1 LKKRVNKSI
10 FINKKLIYF
19 NYDDNK
25 LIKKIKMQVCTKI
38 TKNNNHLKI
47 TLVKNIIDNN
57 YVKLVEFEIGI
68 NTITLLDIEQIL
80 SALKNDIIYNNTFIF
95 DDLIPFTITINKKK
109 YEYCIN
115 NKKINIYLTE
125 SSFHKMIN
133 ALKNNLLTI

>member
-1 LKKRVNKSI
+1 
-10 FINKKLIYF
+10 
-19 NYDDNK
+19 
-25 LIKKIKMQVCTKI
+25 MQVCTKI

-80 SALKNDIIYNNTFIF
+80 SALKNDIIYNNTFIL

-125 SSFHKMIN
+125 SSFHKMITT
-133 ALKNNLLTI
+133 LKNNLLTI